1 MALIINPNDPQ
12 NMFSK
17 AGKITSEKY
26 IIFARKDEILN
37 RKMGKRIKSQL
48 FEIPIPET
56 QEKEQP
62 TNNNQQA
69 QKTQQPFTKQLSRAV
84 GNYTKIGCD
93 GQPPCGYYNPK
104 FNQLEK
110 ANHLV
115 PDYQKTLLKTTPR
128 QNTKRVQSAINFGN
142 RDREPIPE
150 KPVQKRDCFIDM
162 SRQTGRKEV
171 FFGQPTPHEERFNFL
186 NITTQFSKVP
196 RTPQYSMNKSL
207 SREQMTVYKR
217 KHYAPDYEPNFE
229 FGRRKLG
236 SAGPKF
242 DSKKGRDDIMTKKS
256 DYTFEEYFEF
266 DIYSRSQKSQLF
278 RVPTAPNFGKMI
290 DRDHDHKQSILPS
303 YMQNQHTQTRIGIT
317 HLSQKM
323 LESNNFSDGRFQTI
337 TSSFVPPQKLIVEEE
352 DIK

>member
-37 RKMGKRIKSQL
+37 RKMGKRVKSQL

-56 QEKEQP
+56 QEKQLTP
-62 TNNNQQA
+62 NNQQVL
-69 QKTQQPFTKQLSRAV
+69 KTQQPFTKQLSRAV

-110 ANHLV
+110 ANHIV
-115 PDYQKTLLKTTPR
+115 PDYQKSLIKTTPR
-128 QNTKRVQSAINFGN
+128 QTTKRVQSAINFGN
-142 RDREPIPE
+142 KEPIPE
-150 KPVQKRDCFIDM
+150 KQVWKRDCFVDM

-196 RTPQYSMNKSL
+196 RTPQYSMNKSM

-266 DIYSRSQKSQLF
+266 DIYSRSQKSQIF

-290 DRDHDHKQSILPS
+290 DREHDHRSILPS

-323 LESNNFSDGRFQTI
+323 LETNNFSDGRFQTI
-337 TSSFVPPQKLIVEEE
+337 TSSFVPPVKQIVEEE